1 MNNDSVVYYR
11 LHDKFDNPIAD
22 TSVNISATFDDGTVS
37 AYGISANGSAVGKLL
52 TTKTNADG
60 LIAIQVPKPQKE
72 GDLVIKCEIPDVLEK
87 SSSIIAFAD
96 VDASVAPLE
105 ANAAANFSMSNTK
118 QIIVTFNN
126 QLVSGLNEMQLKKL
140 FVVEDKDHNKLDI
153 ASITYNLKT
162 VTITLSEKTFI
173 EGENY
178 TVKVNTGEECKIN
191 GIVYVLSDT
200 YGQAMQTAQATK
212 IYTCEYS
219 N

>member
-37 AYGISANGSAVGKLL
+37 AYGISANGSAVGTLI

-72 GDLVIKCEIPDVLEK
+72 GDLVINCEIPDDSGK
-87 SSSIIAFAD
+87 SSSTITFAN
-96 VDASVAPLE
+96 VDETVAPLE
-105 ANAAANFSMSNTK
+105 AVSVNFSLSNTK
-118 QIIVTFNN
+118 QVIVTFNN
-126 QLVSGLNEMQLKKL
+126 QLVSGLNEIQLKKL

-162 VTITLSEKTFI
+162 VTITLSEKTFT